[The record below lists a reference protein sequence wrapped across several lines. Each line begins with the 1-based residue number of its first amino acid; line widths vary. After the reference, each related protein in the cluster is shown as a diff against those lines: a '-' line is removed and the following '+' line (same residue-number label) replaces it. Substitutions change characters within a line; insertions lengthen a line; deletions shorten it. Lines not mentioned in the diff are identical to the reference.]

1 LGPFREQLATW
12 LEADSQRAVRERRTA
27 MRLFEGLQREG
38 YGGGYDSVR
47 RFVKGWKKAQRPS
60 VTQAFV
66 PLAFAPGAKYQFDW
80 SHEVVELGGVLQTV
94 KVAHFR
100 LCYSRRPFIVA
111 YPRETQERVFDAHN
125 RAFADWGGMPL
136 AGIYDDPR
144 TLGTFKQT
152 T

>member
-27 MRLFEGLQREG
+27 MRLLEGLQREG

-66 PLAFAPGAKYQFDW
+66 PLAFAPGAQYQFDL
-80 SHEVVELGGVLQTV
+80 SHEVVELSCQG
-94 KVAHFR
+94 
-100 LCYSRRPFIVA
+100 S
-111 YPRETQERVFDAHN
+111 
-125 RAFADWGGMPL
+125 
-136 AGIYDDPR
+136 
-144 TLGTFKQT
+144 
-152 T
+152 